1 MAKQTNPILATQL
14 DEQLIQNVKLALQLP
29 NDFFHADPPNNDRTS
44 LARPLVK
51 SISNSQSYLASLV
64 TQLGFQIGF
73 NSRDG
78 D

>member
-1 MAKQTNPILATQL
+1 
-14 DEQLIQNVKLALQLP
+14 
-29 NDFFHADPPNNDRTS
+29 
-44 LARPLVK
+44 LVK